1 MTTEQ
6 EHLQLAKRRFDRG
19 ESSAV
24 TGSGVFYKSKELARI
39 CSEKHD
45 KELVQVNDYW
55 LAKNRTITN

>member
-24 TGSGVFYKSKELARI
+24 TGSGVFYKSKNWPEYIPR
-39 CSEKHD
+39 STTRNSFKS
-45 KELVQVNDYW
+45 
-55 LAKNRTITN
+55 TNTG